1 MIPHRGLSRDT
12 NENGVSSR
20 VDACRKRLRLI
31 RANQRGP
38 IETGLLVSCDVES
51 SSEVSR
57 IPRTMETVER
67 MDEDGI
73 T

>member
-1 MIPHRGLSRDT
+1 MIPHRGFNQETS
-12 NENGVSSR
+12 ENGVSSR

-31 RANQRGP
+31 RANHRGP
-38 IETGLLVSCDVES
+38 IETGILVGSDVES
-51 SSEVSR
+51 RSEVSR
-57 IPRTMETVER
+57 IPRTIETAER